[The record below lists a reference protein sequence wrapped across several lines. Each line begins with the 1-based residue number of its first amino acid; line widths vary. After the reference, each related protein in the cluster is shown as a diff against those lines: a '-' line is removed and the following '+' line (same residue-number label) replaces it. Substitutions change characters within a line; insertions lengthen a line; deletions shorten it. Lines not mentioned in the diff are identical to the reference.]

1 VIYAIFLGWP
11 TGDATIAALGTA
23 SQTNPGKVLNVTL
36 VGSDAKVKWTQGA
49 EALHIELPRQ
59 SWAAN
64 DYGAAIKIAMS

>member
-1 VIYAIFLGWP
+1 
-11 TGDATIAALGTA
+11 
-23 SQTNPGKVLNVTL
+23 